1 MPDRRRLKRKLIE
14 SAVSIEP
21 GTLGFFVQRH
31 LRALEVRNYSLS
43 TVRDREKTLRYFLT
57 WAEERAITKPE
68 EVTVSVLERY
78 QRFMYYSNDAKG
90 KRLSFRSQSAR
101 LMALRVLFRW
111 LVRERVIEMSPAE
124 LIELPRPE
132 YRLPKDILTAA
143 QVESILGAC
152 DVTTDPGLRDRAIIE
167 LLYSSGLRRFEVC
180 NLKLWDVD
188 PDERTVTVRQGKGKK
203 DRIVPMGER
212 AALWIRKYIDETR
225 PRLATEP
232 DSGHLFLTIF
242 HQGLVAERISD
253 IVRAAAKAAG
263 MKRTISAHVFRHTMA
278 TMMLD
283 GGADIRFVQAM
294 LGHSNLST
302 TEIYTRVAIRK
313 LKLVHEISHPGAKL
327 QRVDAEALSDDV
339 DEMLE
344 KEELLSSLAAEAAEE
359 ASSE

>member
-14 SAVSIEP
+14 SEVSVEP
-21 GTLGFFVQRH
+21 GTLGFYAQRH
-31 LRALEVRNYSLS
+31 LRSLEVKNYSPS
-43 TVRDREKTLRYFLT
+43 TVRDRMKTLCYFLT
-57 WAEERAITKPE
+57 WAEERAITKPS
-68 EVTVSVLERY
+68 EVTVAVLERY
-78 QRFMYYSNDAKG
+78 QRFMYYASNEKG
-90 KRLSFRSQSAR
+90 KRLSFRSQAAR
-101 LMALRVLFRW
+101 LMALRVFFRW
-111 LVRERVIEMSPAE
+111 LVRERVVEMSPAE
-124 LIELPRPE
+124 QIELPRPE
-132 YRLPKDILTAA
+132 YRLPKDILTAG

-152 DVTTDPGLRDRAIIE
+152 DVTTDLGLRDRAIIE

-188 PDERTVTVRQGKGKK
+188 TEERTVTVRQGKGKK

-212 AALWIRKYIDETR
+212 AAMWIRKYIDEAR

-232 DSGHLFLTIF
+232 DSGHLFLTVF
-242 HQGLVAERISD
+242 HQGLVAERVSD

-263 MKRTISAHVFRHTMA
+263 IKRTISAHVFRHTMA

-294 LGHSNLST
+294 LGHAQLST

-327 QRVDAEALSDDV
+327 QRIDVEAVNDDV
-339 DEMLE
+339 GEMLE

-359 ASSE
+359 DVC